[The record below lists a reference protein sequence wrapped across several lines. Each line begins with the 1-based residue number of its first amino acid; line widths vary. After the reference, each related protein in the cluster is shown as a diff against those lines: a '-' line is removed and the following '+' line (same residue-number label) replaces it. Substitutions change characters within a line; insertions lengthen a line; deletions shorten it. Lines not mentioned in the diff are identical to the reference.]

1 MITVTARTLAGD
13 IYLREYED
21 GFNTVERF
29 LDEVRPELRCGPYD
43 AVEVLHPKSYSSSTS
58 CSSSSSS
65 SSEEEEEDNKQK
77 KVNRMRSDNL
87 MKDGVEYLLFVRPF
101 RVVVEKCVLYL
112 NSDENGG
119 NGNRQHA
126 RPGRQGRQGRR
137 GRHDS
142 SSSDSDSSSE
152 SDDYDDEDEDE
163 EVREKED
170 VRNTQLTEIIDF
182 TTTYYP
188 SILTV
193 PTPMT
198 WQEADMMFHD
208 ELNTTWKSIERMG
221 KKIVRAYIF
230 ENEKVE
236 EMVLDFL
243 TESLEYK
250 RMLKGYRLAEY
261 GKISK
266 FFER

>member
-43 AVEVLHPKSYSSSTS
+43 AVEVLHPKSYSL
-58 CSSSSSS
+58 SS
-65 SSEEEEEDNKQK
+65 SSEEDEVGKVGNKQK

-87 MKDGVEYLLFVRPF
+87 MKDGVEYLLFIRPF

-112 NSDENGG
+112 NSDENVG
-119 NGNRQHA
+119 NDNR
-126 RPGRQGRQGRR
+126 RQG
-137 GRHDS
+137 
-142 SSSDSDSSSE
+142 SSSE
-152 SDDYDDEDEDE
+152 SEDYDDEDEE
-163 EVREKED
+163 AREKED

-182 TTTYYP
+182 TTMYYP

-230 ENEKVE
+230 GDSEDTKVE